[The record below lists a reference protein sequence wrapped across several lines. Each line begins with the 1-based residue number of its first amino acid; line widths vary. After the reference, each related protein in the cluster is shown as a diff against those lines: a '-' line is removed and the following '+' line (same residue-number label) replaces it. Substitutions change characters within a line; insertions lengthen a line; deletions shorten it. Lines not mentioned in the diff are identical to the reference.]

1 MSVASNNFSGE
12 LPGKCLTKWHEM
24 MDVESPFGNT
34 SFELDAQSP
43 TGAGFSYE
51 DAVTIIN
58 KGLEMELAKI
68 PKGFTSIDFSSNNFH
83 GKIPKELGL
92 LRALIVLNLSNNA
105 VSGHI
110 PSSFGNLQQ
119 LESLDLSRNHLN
131 GEIPV
136 SLSNLNFL
144 QYSTYHKINFLGGSP
159 RVIKFRHF
167 LQILFKVMKAY
178 AAFL

>member
-1 MSVASNNFSGE
+1 
-12 LPGKCLTKWHEM
+12 M

-68 PKGFTSIDFSSNNFH
+68 PKGFTPIDFSSNNFH